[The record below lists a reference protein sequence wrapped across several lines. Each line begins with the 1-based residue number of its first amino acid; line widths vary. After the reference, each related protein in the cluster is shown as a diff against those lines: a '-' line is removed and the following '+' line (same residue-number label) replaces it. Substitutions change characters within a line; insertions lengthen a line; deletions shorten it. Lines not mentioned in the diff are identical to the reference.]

1 MCNGRRKLVL
11 GEGDLLAAVEPRFE
25 RRISIELG
33 TPHAC
38 CFGSLDWQIR
48 RPLGLDDA
56 LTLGSQIQLRSRPDH
71 T

>member
-33 TPHAC
+33 TPHRI
-38 CFGSLDWQIR
+38 SLWIFR
-48 RPLGLDDA
+48 LAVRKPLGLDDLSTA
-56 LTLGSQIQLRSRPDH
+56 RSDSSLLSA
-71 T
+71 